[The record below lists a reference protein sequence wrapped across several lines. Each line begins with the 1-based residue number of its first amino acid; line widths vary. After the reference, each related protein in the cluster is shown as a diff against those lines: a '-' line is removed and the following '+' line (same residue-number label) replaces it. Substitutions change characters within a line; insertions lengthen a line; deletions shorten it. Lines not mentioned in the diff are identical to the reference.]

1 MKTLHWIA
9 FALNFFSAKITFFTC
24 TYARISIS
32 QEFFFLAK
40 MLKLF
45 ILYLSWL
52 LGKKTSRFSG
62 ICHIIKTKK
71 IKTNFRIAGTK
82 IFSEYFSMAFRNT
95 LLQQIAEMPDL
106 SGHWLCNF
114 NVLGDKNES
123 VKQNWLHPNNN
134 TLTNS
139 IKTIHLNTI
148 QDIETLIN
156 KVYLLG

>member
-1 MKTLHWIA
+1 
-9 FALNFFSAKITFFTC
+9 
-24 TYARISIS
+24 
-32 QEFFFLAK
+32 
-40 MLKLF
+40 
-45 ILYLSWL
+45 
-52 LGKKTSRFSG
+52 
-62 ICHIIKTKK
+62 
-71 IKTNFRIAGTK
+71 
-82 IFSEYFSMAFRNT
+82 MAFRNT

-123 VKQNWLHPNNN
+123 VKQNWLHPNND